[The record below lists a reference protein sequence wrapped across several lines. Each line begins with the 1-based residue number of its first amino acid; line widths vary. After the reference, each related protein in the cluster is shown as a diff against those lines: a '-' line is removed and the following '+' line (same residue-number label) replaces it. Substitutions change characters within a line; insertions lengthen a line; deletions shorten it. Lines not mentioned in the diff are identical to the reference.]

1 MWLAIIAAASLHASA
16 HACAAVDGPRITM
29 RDLARADSR
38 FASRFAGGDSTVEI
52 GFSPEPGARR
62 TFFPPELLRIAKGSG
77 LESSP
82 SAVPFQS
89 ICFERRSRVLKAEDL
104 LAAIRA
110 WAPEKAVIE
119 IAEWGRMPVPEGEI
133 VVPSPSVTNRNSKEP
148 MLLHGYVVF
157 DGHRHAPVWVRARI
171 IVKKEV
177 MVAKETIDAGTHTSP
192 AHFQTETRDLVN
204 DWNAPEITM
213 DQVIGKVAKRRIAE
227 GSAVSLT
234 DLKTLLPV
242 EPGSGVTVEVREGA
256 THLEFDAKAETGG
269 RIGEM
274 VMVRNASSGKL
285 FSACVTGES
294 TVLVTPRGTSRK
306 AKPEAS
312 NDSSRND

>member
-1 MWLAIIAAASLHASA
+1 MWLAIMAAAGLHTGL
-16 HACAAVDGPRITM
+16 HTCTPVDGPRITM

-38 FASRFAGGDSTVEI
+38 FASRFGAGDPAVEI
-52 GFSPEPGARR
+52 GFSPEPGSRR
-62 TFFPPELLRIAKGSG
+62 TFFPAELLRIAKGAG
-77 LESSP
+77 VDLDVPRE
-82 SAVPFQS
+82 APFQPV
-89 ICFERRSRVLKAEDL
+89 CFERRSRVLKVEDL
-104 LAAIRA
+104 LPAIRA
-110 WAPEKAVIE
+110 WAPDSAVIE
-119 IAEWGRMPVPEGEI
+119 IAEWGRTAVPEGQI
-133 VVPSPSVTNRNSKEP
+133 VVPSPSVASRNSKEP

-171 IVKKEV
+171 TVKREV
-177 MVAKETIDAGTHTSP
+177 LVAKETIDPGTHTTP

-227 GSAVSLT
+227 GSAVALI
-234 DLKTLLPV
+234 DLKTPLPV

-256 THLEFDAKAETGG
+256 TRLEFDAKAETGG

-274 VMVRNASSGKL
+274 VMIRNASSGKL

-294 TVLVTPRGTSRK
+294 TVLVTPRGMSRR
-306 AKPEAS
+306 A
-312 NDSSRND
+312 RND